1 MLEFL
6 LLSPFDDSL
15 GVLDVSL
22 MVIKLKLLVTLFVSD
37 AKLI

>member
-6 LLSPFDDSL
+6 LLSPFVDSFV
-15 GVLDVSL
+15 VLDGSL
-22 MVIKLKLLVTLFVSD
+22 MVIRLKLLVTLFVND